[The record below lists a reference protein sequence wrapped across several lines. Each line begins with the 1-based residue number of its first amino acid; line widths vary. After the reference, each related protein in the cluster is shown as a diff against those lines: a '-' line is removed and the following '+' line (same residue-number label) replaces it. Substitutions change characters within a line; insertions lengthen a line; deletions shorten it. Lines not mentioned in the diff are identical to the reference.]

1 MIVKTAA
8 PKKTVAKRKKN
19 DKPLTPEDVRAAA
32 RGGEAAFR
40 YYVENGTL
48 PVSK

>member
-1 MIVKTAA
+1 MTVKAAA
-8 PKKTVAKRKKN
+8 PKKVVAKRKKT
-19 DKPLTPEDVRAAA
+19 DKQLTHEDVRTAA
-32 RGGEAAFR
+32 RGGESAFR

>member
-8 PKKTVAKRKKN
+8 PKKAVAKRKKN

-40 YYVENGTL
+40 YYVENGKL